1 MSHRFDEVVI
11 IYNPNSTGDGKKNAL
26 TLKQDLVR
34 AGYKNPV
41 TMRQT
46 ERAGHAEDIA
56 HEYAASS
63 KKILLVSSSG
73 DGGYHEMVNGI
84 IESSATNITAGLLPS
99 GNANDHYNALMNEN
113 DNLVSNITS
122 GSVRHIDILK
132 VTSTSGGK
140 PWIRYAHSYAG
151 IGLSPA
157 VGRQLTKT
165 DLNPLNEKWL
175 VIKYLF
181 KYTHATIKINGD
193 KKRFSSL
200 VFSNIDQMS
209 KVLKLSKSSSV
220 SDGKFEVNSI
230 HYQSKLHVIMSLIKS
245 ATFGLD
251 EIKSYDSYTF
261 QTTKKLLL
269 QLDGEVYK
277 LDKDSDVTIE
287 CAPHALRTIL

>member
-1 MSHRFDEVVI
+1 MSHSFDEVVI

-26 TLKQDLVR
+26 NLKENLVA
-34 AGYKNPV
+34 AGYKYPIHL
-41 TMRQT
+41 RET

-63 KKILLVSSSG
+63 KRILLISSSG

-84 IESSATNITAGLLPS
+84 LDASAAHIVVGVLPS
-99 GNANDHYNALMNEN
+99 GNANDHYTALMSES
-113 DNLVSNITS
+113 DGLVRNIVS
-122 GSVRHIDILK
+122 GAVRSIDVLK
-132 VTSTSGGK
+132 VTSTVDDK
-140 PWIRYAHSYAG
+140 PWSRYAHSYAG

-157 VGRQLTKT
+157 VGRELTKT

-175 VIKYLF
+175 VLKYLF
-181 KYTHATIKINGD
+181 KYSHVSVVIAGR

-209 KVLKLSKSSSV
+209 KVLQLSKSSSV
-220 SDGKFEVNSI
+220 SDGKFEINAI
-230 HYQSKLHVIMSLIKS
+230 RYQSKLYAVMALIRS

-261 QTTKKLLL
+261 RTTKKLLM
-269 QLDGEVYK
+269 QLDGEVYA
-277 LDKDSDVTIE
+277 LDRESDVEIT
-287 CAPHALRTIL
+287 CASLVLRTIL